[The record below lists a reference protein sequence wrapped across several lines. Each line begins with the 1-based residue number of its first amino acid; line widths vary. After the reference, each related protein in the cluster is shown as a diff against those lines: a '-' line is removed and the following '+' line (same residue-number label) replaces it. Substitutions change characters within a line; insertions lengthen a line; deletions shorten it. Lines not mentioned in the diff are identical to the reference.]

1 MNEEINFDKWESSI
15 GRIILS
21 CSRVEYELS
30 RLYEKWM
37 PDRSYYSDDYLS
49 RFDKSIGVA
58 KQSLKNGDNIG
69 RKLIEMKAFS
79 KYRHLVAHNP
89 IHYSSDTG
97 LWHIFDMKDEKI
109 EVDLNDLEN
118 IASKAYKT
126 SIDLSV
132 MLRVNV

>member
-1 MNEEINFDKWESSI
+1 MDEDLDFDKWEFSI
-15 GRIILS
+15 GKIILS

-37 PDRSYYSDDYLS
+37 PERSFYSDDYLS

-58 KQSLKNGDNIG
+58 KNSLKNGDEIA
-69 RKLIEMKAFS
+69 RKLIEMKALS

-89 IHYSSDTG
+89 IHYSSNTES
-97 LWHIFDMKDEKI
+97 WHIFDLKDEII
-109 EVDLNDLEN
+109 EVDLNDLGK
-118 IASKAYKT
+118 IAEECWRI

>member
-1 MNEEINFDKWESSI
+1 MDEDLDFDKWESSI
-15 GRIILS
+15 GKIILS

-37 PDRSYYSDDYLS
+37 PDRNFYYDDYLS

-58 KQSLKNGDNIG
+58 KKSLKNGDEIAS
-69 RKLIEMKAFS
+69 KLIEMKAFS
-79 KYRHLVAHNP
+79 RYRHLVAHNP
-89 IHYSSDTG
+89 IHYSSNTES
-97 LWHIFDMKDEKI
+97 WHIFDLKNEII
-109 EVDLNDLEN
+109 EVDLSDLEK
-118 IASKAYKT
+118 IAQESWKI